1 MNFYF
6 PGEEQRRV
14 SLVKNLT
21 KFTELL
27 RVGLRI
33 QTLGSLS
40 PKSMLLP
47 LYHAPCLPSASG
59 PPRCGHLLGLCCL
72 PISRLPVPCE
82 VPAGKRH
89 YPQLGQLRSLS
100 KGTICLGRAVL
111 KETRRNSADLDV
123 TGREMAGS

>member
-33 QTLGSLS
+33 QTLVSLS

-47 LYHAPCLPSASG
+47 CTMHPAS
-59 PPRCGHLLGLCCL
+59 PRHLDHHVVGICWGSVASQS
-72 PISRLPVPCE
+72 PDF
-82 VPAGKRH
+82 
-89 YPQLGQLRSLS
+89 LS
-100 KGTICLGRAVL
+100 HVRCQQVRGITL
-111 KETRRNSADLDV
+111 N
-123 TGREMAGS
+123 